1 MKNKTLFA
9 SLLTIC
15 FLMVN
20 FVLAVTCPDATNWDN
35 SSGVCIPTSSSI
47 GLPDG
52 GGTADPVATV
62 IFNVMRWLLRIVG
75 IIAVIGFVVAGI
87 QYLTSA
93 GDQNMIESAKRNTKW
108 SIVGVIVALMGIVI
122 LNFVWT
128 TLNNS

>member
-1 MKNKTLFA
+1 MKNKILLISFFVA
-9 SLLTIC
+9 SLFIAGS
-15 FLMVN
+15 
-20 FVLAVTCPDATNWDN
+20 VLAVTCPDTTNWDN
-35 SSGVCIPTSSSI
+35 SSGVCIPNSSSI

-62 IFNVMRWLLRIVG
+62 IFNVMSWLLRIVG
-75 IIAVIGFVVAGI
+75 VIAVVGFVVAGI